1 MDKSNQSDKP
11 ERPKKGTTE
20 LPDGRKVIYDGDL
33 TVLDKDGELLAW
45 FDAELL
51 EVPEDNDA
59 CENEDA

>member
-11 ERPKKGTTE
+11 KKLKKEATE
-20 LPDGRKVIYDGDL
+20 LEDGRKVIYDGDL